1 MCILADGIMLGFL
14 VCCGILD
21 WKSKELPV
29 WLLVLYSGVSV
40 SLTLLCREESWESVA
55 AGLGLGAVFF
65 LISKVTKEAVGYGDS
80 WLILLLGAR
89 LGIEKVLWLL
99 FVASLGGV
107 FVSLLYLW
115 MHRWNRNATLPFVP
129 FLTLAY
135 LGVMFL

>member
-1 MCILADGIMLGFL
+1 MCTIIDWIILFVLG
-14 VCCGILD
+14 CCSVTDLRRKTI
-21 WKSKELPV
+21 SIY
-29 WLLVLYSGVSV
+29 LLVIMSMIVVLSFFCCDMENIWMHIGG
-40 SLTLLCREESWESVA
+40 
-55 AGLGLGAVFF
+55 AGLGILFF
-65 LISKVTKEAVGYGDS
+65 IVSRLTKEAVGYGDS

-99 FVASLGGV
+99 FVASLGGA